1 MKKLALFSAAIMMLA
16 CTFQSLAADTEDC
29 KHFGVRAQYDMN
41 TSTAHSDLFHFGPGV
56 SVGFNY
62 YSPIQSNFYFNTGL
76 LFSYDT
82 FGYKG
87 EFSKRPFEGS
97 INNTGMRLPVEIG
110 YKFLQTNSMRLSVY
124 TGALMYFNFKVQADY
139 TEIYSTGPEIIKKDY
154 TNGGADLGWTLGLG
168 FDLLR
173 NWHAHIQGT
182 LGLTNWCQTD
192 DQANGAA
199 GNVYKRA
206 EIAIG
211 LGYNF

>member
-1 MKKLALFSAAIMMLA
+1 MLLACSTPAFSA
-16 CTFQSLAADTEDC
+16 DTKDS
-29 KHFGVRAQYDMN
+29 KHFGVRVQYDMS
-41 TSTAHSDLFHFGPGV
+41 TSTTHTGLFHFGPGV

-62 YSPIQSNFYFNTGL
+62 YAPFRRNPHFYFNTGL

-87 EFSKRPFEGS
+87 EFSKRPFKGS

-110 YKFLQTNSMRLSVY
+110 FKFLETNSMRLSVF
-124 TGALMYFNFKVQADY
+124 TGPLMYFNFNVQADY
-139 TEIYSTGPEIIKKDY
+139 TETYSTGPEKIKKEY

-168 FDLLR
+168 IDFLR
-173 NWHAHIQGT
+173 RWHARVQGT

-192 DQANGAA
+192 DQPHEWDA
-199 GNVYKRA
+199 NVYKRA
-206 EIAIG
+206 EIAVG